1 MARNQ
6 ITLNVLRP
14 SSIDRVI
21 GYLEAYKEDVAIKC
35 DETVRELAEAGCEL
49 AQEGFFSDTVV
60 DTNETLDGWEIEAV
74 GDSCAF
80 VEFGTGVHYNGDGS
94 QYPLPRPDG
103 IVGIGQYGMGHGMQ
117 DSWVYYDATNQR
129 FRTTHGIQMRM
140 PMAKA
145 SAFISE
151 NALKFARS
159 VFK

>member
-1 MARNQ
+1 MANHTV
-6 ITLNVLRP
+6 TLNPLKA
-14 SSIDRVI
+14 SSIDHVI
-21 GYLEAYKEDVAIKC
+21 DYLHAYKEDMVAKC
-35 DETVRELAEAGCEL
+35 DETARELAEAGCEL

-103 IVGIGQYGMGHGMQ
+103 IVDIGHYGLGNGMR
-117 DSWVYYDATNQR
+117 DTWKYYDNARQR
-129 FRTTHGIQMRM
+129 FVSTHGIAMRM

-145 SAFISE
+145 SAYMRE
-151 NALKFARS
+151 NLTKVARS